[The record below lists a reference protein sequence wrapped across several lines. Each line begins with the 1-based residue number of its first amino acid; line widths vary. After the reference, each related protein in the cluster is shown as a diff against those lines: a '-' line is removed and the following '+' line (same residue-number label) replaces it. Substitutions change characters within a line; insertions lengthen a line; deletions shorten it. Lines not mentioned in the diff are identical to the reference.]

1 MFNVQKL
8 RNRFVPMGGFAH
20 SVSLLAGGTVLAQTL
35 GVLGTPVLTRIYRA
49 EDFGYFQ
56 IYFSVMAFATVAV
69 TLRFEQAIFLPGRDS
84 AAADVLF
91 VALGSV
97 CSLSVLCGFVLW
109 LVHRYY
115 VLPRNLQGLVA
126 YLWLIPLAM
135 WGAGVYQCLSTW
147 ALRQKGFSRV
157 SGTRITQV
165 GTQLSA
171 QILVGCLHFGPL
183 GLLAGDAIGRFAGS
197 LSLARFAWRRSCDIF
212 RQTIDFQRLWSAAVR
227 YRRFPLVSSG
237 SALIGVAAAA
247 LPPVL
252 IAELYGAKTLGW
264 FALGDRVLGAPAV
277 LIGQAIS
284 QVYSLNVAA
293 LSSSDPKRLQ
303 SLFLKSARRL
313 AVLGIIPLL
322 LFIVLAPAVF
332 SFAFGAQWRGAGE
345 YARILA
351 PMHYLAFISSPLT
364 PTLNLLEQ
372 QVWQLAWDVG
382 RLLLTL
388 GSLWLVYLFGGSAR
402 MAIAAFG
409 CAMLIGYATHLPMSY
424 WAISVKMRHHK
435 VPEAYVAESTPYVEV

>member
-1 MFNVQKL
+1 MIKIEEL
-8 RNRFVPMGGFAH
+8 RNKFLRKGGFAH
-20 SVSLLAGGTVLAQTL
+20 NVSLLAGGTVLAQML
-35 GVLGTPVLTRIYRA
+35 AVLGTPVLTRIYRA

-56 IYFSVMAFATVAV
+56 IYYSVMAFATVAV
-69 TLRFEQAIFLPGRDS
+69 TLRFEQAIFLPDRES

-91 VALGSV
+91 VALASV
-97 CSLSVLCGFVLW
+97 CSFSVLSVFVVW
-109 LVHRYY
+109 LIHRYY
-115 VLPRNLQGLVA
+115 VLPRNVQGLAA

-157 SGTRITQV
+157 SGTKVTQV
-165 GTQLSA
+165 GTQMSA
-171 QILVGCLHFGPL
+171 QILVGCVHFGPL
-183 GLLAGDAIGRFAGS
+183 GLLAGDALGRFAGS
-197 LSLARFAWRRSCDIF
+197 LSLARFAWRRSCDVF
-212 RQTIDFQRLWSAAVR
+212 RQAIDFRGFWSAAVR

-264 FALGDRVLGAPAV
+264 FALGDRLLGAPTV

-284 QVYSLNVAA
+284 QVYSVDAAA
-293 LSSSDPKRLQ
+293 LSSSDPARLQ
-303 SLFLKSARRL
+303 SLFLKSVRRL
-313 AVLGIIPLL
+313 AVLGVIPLF
-322 LFIVLAPAVF
+322 LFIAFAPALF
-332 SFAFGAQWRGAGE
+332 SFAFGAQWRVSGE

-351 PMHYLAFISSPLT
+351 LMHYSAFISSPLT

-372 QVWQLAWDVG
+372 QVWQLAWDIG

-388 GSLWLVYLFGGSAR
+388 GSLWLVHLFGGSAR
-402 MAIAAFG
+402 IAIAAFG
-409 CAMLIGYATHLPMSY
+409 CAMLIGYVTHLLLSY
-424 WAISVKMRHHK
+424 CAISRKTRHHRRR
-435 VPEAYVAESTPYVEV
+435 EAYVTKSTSYVEV